1 MTDREPL
8 TERQADVLAYIKQ
21 HIAAK
26 HYQPSVR
33 EIGRHFGI
41 TSPNGV
47 ICHVKALERKGYIER
62 ARNEA
67 GRAVARGFVVVE
79 AESSPVE

>member
-1 MTDREPL
+1 MTEREPL
-8 TERQADVLAYIKQ
+8 TERQADVLAFIKQ

-33 EIGRHFGI
+33 EIGQHFGI

-62 ARNEA
+62 ASRGA
-67 GRAVARGFVVVE
+67 WVRGGRGKVASG
-79 AESSPVE
+79 